1 MTFQRKTL
9 FDYRPGALLRVRGD
23 DAFGFLQGQ
32 FTNELQQPPG
42 SATYGLWLN
51 QKGRIL
57 ADSQVLRVSE
67 NEFLVT
73 SVASTAATIRS
84 RLEEYIVADDVTLT
98 DETATT
104 HGLLLGGPGN
114 SEAIKHLLG
123 AVPAAGRWV
132 QRGEILAFVGR
143 RLPGESFEII
153 GSEKVLAEVRQQWL
167 TQGAV
172 AAGACEMEFARI
184 TAGIPAVPVDLG
196 PGDLP
201 NEGGLED
208 AALSYTKGCYLGQ
221 EVMARLKNLGQVR
234 RRLRVVRGRGPVPA
248 PLTALYQGEKKLGE
262 VRSGAAQG
270 DSFAALAM
278 LSLVN
283 FNPAAGLSLAPGGP
297 AVITLDR
304 HG

>member
-1 MTFQRKTL
+1 MTFPRTTL
-9 FDYRPGALLRVRGD
+9 FDYRPGTLLKINGE
-23 DAFGFLQGQ
+23 DAMAFLQGQ
-32 FTNELQQPPG
+32 FTNELRQPPG

-51 QKGRIL
+51 QKGKIL

-73 SVASTAATIRS
+73 SVASAVTIIRP
-84 RLEEYIVADDVTLT
+84 RLEKYIIADDVILT
-98 DETATT
+98 DETATAG
-104 HGLLLGGPGN
+104 GLLLGGPG
-114 SEAIKHLLG
+114 SGEVIKHLFG
-123 AVPAAGRWV
+123 TVPALGRWV
-132 QRGEILAFVGR
+132 QNGEGLVFGGR
-143 RLPGESFEII
+143 RLPGGSFEII
-153 GSEKVLAEVRQQWL
+153 GSGKILAEVRQQLL

-172 AAGACEMEFARI
+172 AASAGEMEFARI

-201 NEGGLED
+201 QEGGLDD
-208 AALSYTKGCYLGQ
+208 AISYTKGCFLGQ

-234 RRLRVVRGRGPVPA
+234 RRLHIVRGRGPAPA
-248 PLTALYQGEKKLGE
+248 SLTALYQGEKKLGE
-262 VRSGAAQG
+262 VRSVAGRAG
-270 DSFAALAM
+270 EFAALAM

-283 FNPAAGLSLAPGGP
+283 LNPEAGLSLAPGGP

>member
-1 MTFQRKTL
+1 MTFQRTTL
-9 FDYRPGALLRVRGD
+9 FDYRPGTLLKVSGEH
-23 DAFGFLQGQ
+23 AMGFLQGQ
-32 FTNELQQPPG
+32 FTNELRQPPG

-51 QKGRIL
+51 QQGKIL

-73 SVASTAATIRS
+73 SVASAVTVIRP
-84 RLEEYIVADDVTLT
+84 RLEKYIIADDVTLT
-98 DETATT
+98 DETATAC
-104 HGLLLGGPGN
+104 GLLLGGPG
-114 SEAIKHLLG
+114 SGEVIKHLFG
-123 AVPAAGRWV
+123 TVPALGRWA
-132 QRGEILAFVGR
+132 QNGEWLVFGGR
-143 RLPGESFEII
+143 RLPGGSFEII
-153 GSEKVLAEVRQQWL
+153 GSGKILAEVRQQLL

-172 AAGACEMEFARI
+172 AASAGEMEFARI

-201 NEGGLED
+201 HEGGLED
-208 AALSYTKGCYLGQ
+208 SALSYTKGCYLGQ

-234 RRLRVVRGRGPVPA
+234 RRLHLVRGRGPAPA

-262 VRSGAAQG
+262 VRSVACRAGE
-270 DSFAALAM
+270 FAALAM

-283 FNPAAGLSLAPGGP
+283 LNPEAGLSLAPGGP

>member
-1 MTFQRKTL
+1 MSFQRTTL
-9 FDYRPGALLRVRGD
+9 FDYRPGTLLRVGGED
-23 DAFGFLQGQ
+23 SFGFLQGQ
-32 FTNELQQPPG
+32 FTNELRQPPG

-51 QKGRIL
+51 QKGKIL

-73 SVASTAATIRS
+73 SVASAVAIIRL
-84 RLEEYIVADDVTLT
+84 RLEEYIIADDVILT

-104 HGLLLGGPGN
+104 HGLLLGGPGSN
-114 SEAIKHLLG
+114 EVIKHLWG
-123 AVPAAGRWV
+123 AVPAPGRWV
-132 QRGEILAFVGR
+132 QHGEILAFVGR

-153 GSEKVLAEVRQQWL
+153 GSEKVLAEVRQQLL

-172 AAGACEMEFARI
+172 ATGASEMEFARI
-184 TAGIPAVPVDLG
+184 MAGIPSVPVDLG

-208 AALSYTKGCYLGQ
+208 SALSHTKGCYLGQ
-221 EVMARLKNLGQVR
+221 EVMARLKNLGHVR
-234 RRLRVVRGRGPVPA
+234 RRLHVVRGPGPA
-248 PLTALYQGEKKLGE
+248 PAPRTALYQEDKKLGE
-262 VRSGAAQG
+262 VRSGASQG
-270 DSFAALAM
+270 DIFAALAM

-283 FNPAAGLSLAPGGP
+283 LNPAAGLSLAPGGP